1 MFDFVFKC
9 RYDPKQFINIDP
21 EGKTLQISIK
31 KQKMEDMPLWVK
43 GLRVFP
49 EERFS
54 CFWSQLDVCFNV
66 LSSGKLLYKFS
77 GLSSYE
83 DHITDLIIS
92 DKYFVVATVF
102 GNINVWKLGKT
113 TEPIHQFTGAHT
125 KCCSSL
131 QNHPVKTMFM
141 SLSLDCTLRIFCL
154 DVSVPL

>member
-1 MFDFVFKC
+1 
-9 RYDPKQFINIDP
+9 
-21 EGKTLQISIK
+21 
-31 KQKMEDMPLWVK
+31 MEDMPLWVK

-49 EERFS
+49 EERFI

-66 LSSGKLLYKFS
+66 LATGKLLYKFS

-113 TEPIHQFTGAHT
+113 TEPIH
-125 KCCSSL
+125 
-131 QNHPVKTMFM
+131 
-141 SLSLDCTLRIFCL
+141 
-154 DVSVPL
+154 